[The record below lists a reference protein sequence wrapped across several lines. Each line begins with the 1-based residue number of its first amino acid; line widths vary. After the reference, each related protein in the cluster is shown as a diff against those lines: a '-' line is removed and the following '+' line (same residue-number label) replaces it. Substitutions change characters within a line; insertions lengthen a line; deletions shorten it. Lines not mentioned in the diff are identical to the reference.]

1 MRTGL
6 TTLKSNLKQK
16 FPLDSSFFVFGI
28 IVIELS
34 TLNMELSKSDSQY
47 YAQII
52 SLRLILTAILIFAG
66 FSMIKFAINLGVHF
80 LTYPQMVL
88 SSFCLL
94 GPGALI
100 FRQIGY
106 FYHVPMQT
114 PLAHFFA
121 VINISICWLPLIVI
135 SGGFRTRLL
144 ESFSHYEQRLLIAT
158 RSKIRGTEAYKNI
171 QLDIDRKIRQELT
184 FYSNKLLN
192 EIETIDTCQL
202 EITESNALLQKK
214 LIGDDLRNLSMKL
227 EEFGQ
232 TPIKRQYFGQDLRAV
247 SLLAGQFR
255 LLYSAISQIAPFK
268 WWVYLTSMMIM
279 VTPGYINYFSWDQ
292 ALVFYPSFMLSTLIV
307 SLIIY
312 KARPKASNPSTRW
325 SSIGILFLAYLPLI
339 QNQIAIRVEPD
350 KAIRFPFFVL
360 AITLPIFYFFFIRTL
375 QILQPSA
382 IDLIATDRLEASLA
396 LKNSVTKIV
405 TQEFEHTFAHRWAIY
420 IHGKILTR
428 LAATALRMQTAAEKD
443 DVRGFGKAISELVE
457 LLKWPDVSFDQQ
469 STTLKLEVDSRLDPW
484 EGLLNISYELSSE
497 LENLT
502 GEKVRELGEVLEEAI
517 ANSSRHGHSK
527 NLLLKVLK
535 AGEKEIEVRLI
546 DDATVAPQDSPERNG
561 LGTQIFNLVSDGRWS
576 LTRLESGTE
585 FKLRML
591 IQD

>member
-6 TTLKSNLKQK
+6 TTLKSNLKRK
-16 FPLDSSFFVFGI
+16 FPLDSSFYLFGI
-28 IVIELS
+28 LVIELS
-34 TLNMELSKSDSQY
+34 TLHLELSKSSHEFFVQF
-47 YAQII
+47 IV
-52 SLRLILTAILIFAG
+52 LRLILTLILVFAG
-66 FSMIKFAINLGVHF
+66 FGMIKLANNLGVYV
-80 LTYPQMVL
+80 LTYPKMVL
-88 SSFCLL
+88 ASFCLL
-94 GPGALI
+94 GSGAVIVRLI
-100 FRQIGY
+100 GSLYNIPIQA
-106 FYHVPMQT
+106 

-121 VINISICWLPLIVI
+121 VMNLSICWLPLIVI

-184 FYSNKLLN
+184 FYSNKLLH
-192 EIETIDTCQL
+192 EIETIDTCKL
-202 EITESNALLQKK
+202 EITEANLLLQEK
-214 LIGDDLRNLSMKL
+214 LIGNDLRNLSMKL

-232 TPIKRQYFGQDLRAV
+232 TPIKRQYFGQDIHAV

-292 ALVFYPSFMLSTLIV
+292 TLIFYPSFMLSTLIV
-307 SLIIY
+307 SLLIY
-312 KARPKASNPSTRW
+312 RVRPKAANSSTRK
-325 SSIGILFLAYLPLI
+325 SSLGILFLAYLPLI

-382 IDLIATDRLEASLA
+382 IDLIATDRLEASPA
-396 LKNSVTKIV
+396 LKKSVTGVV

-428 LAATALRMQTAAEKD
+428 LAATALRIQTATD
-443 DVRGFGKAISELVE
+443 NNDVKGFGKAIAELIE
-457 LLKWPDVSFDQQ
+457 LLKSPDVSFEIT
-469 STTLKLEVDSRLDPW
+469 SPSLALEIDSRLDPW
-484 EGLLNISYELSSE
+484 QGLLNISYELSPG
-497 LENLT
+497 LEELT
-502 GEKVRELGEVLEEAI
+502 GERVRELGEVLEEAI

-527 NLLLKVLK
+527 NLILRVIR
-535 AGEKEIEVRLI
+535 ANDKEIEIRLT
-546 DDATVAPQDSPERNG
+546 DDAGAAPEDSPERNG